1 MNVYNNCPLDAR
13 DFTDYRS
20 SSDINNEIIQKNKLN
35 NSFEY
40 NKFINNKALDIMNS
54 QKSKIESLY
63 NCGDHKIKNDYNV
76 KPVSS
81 GQDHKYHKY

>member
-1 MNVYNNCPLDAR
+1 
-13 DFTDYRS
+13 
-20 SSDINNEIIQKNKLN
+20 
-35 NSFEY
+35 
-40 NKFINNKALDIMNS
+40 MNS

>member
-20 SSDINNEIIQKNKLN
+20 SSDINNEIIEKNKIN

-63 NCGDHKIKNDYNV
+63 NCGDHKIKNNYNV

-81 GQDHKYHKY
+81 GHDHKYHKY

>member
-20 SSDINNEIIQKNKLN
+20 SSDINNEIIQKIKSIIRLN
-35 NSFEY
+35 III
-40 NKFINNKALDIMNS
+40 INNKALDIMNS